1 MLITTPWLLQYLDAP
16 ITHDA
21 LMEAFPKV
29 GLEIEESKPLN
40 PGAGFKV
47 DLNVLANRPDC
58 LGIIGVAREIAAH
71 FDIKLKYPK
80 FDEAIAKS
88 AGAAPVQIEIRDPD
102 LCPRYIGRVMTG
114 VKVAPSPKWLQDILI
129 SIDQRSINNI
139 VDITN
144 FVMMEFGQP
153 LHAFDFANIGGKI
166 IVVRRMQP
174 GEKLELLGGKTID
187 AGAANAS
194 PTLVIADAEKPV
206 ALAGIM
212 GGKLSETRDSSAE
225 ILMEAAHF
233 DPPTIRKTAKRI
245 DVSTESSY
253 RFERGCDPNCM
264 LEGAMNRACS
274 LIAELAGGK
283 PAGASVDAYPNRK
296 EPRVFKLTSQRVSS
310 YLGADVD
317 ANTIKSSLTK
327 LQMTVADDLTVTV
340 PTWRIDAVDP
350 VVLIEDVARL
360 VGYDTLPMRPTM
372 QTPTLGKRSEMD
384 QLRQELARY
393 LSSVGYLESRTPS
406 LDAPEAVDPM
416 IDDPAKST
424 VRLKNP
430 MTREASVM
438 RTSLLPSL
446 VRVAEGNTRRGATTT
461 RFFEQDKVYR
471 KRPNAANEPGAIESW
486 RASGVAG
493 GLLNESDWS
502 GRNPQIGFFDVKG
515 VLEDILEIAGARD
528 AVFESSPR
536 AGFTNDTSA
545 AIKSAGQTL
554 GHIGQIDSKVIPT
567 GKMTF
572 PLFGFELD
580 VAALLTTHAT
590 VAAYKQLARTPEVW
604 RDLAIVV
611 KADES
616 YANIDRAIRE
626 SAGATLESMRLV
638 DLYRG
643 KQIATDEKS
652 LAFRL
657 VFRDP
662 TRTLTAEE
670 VNAQVDRIVAALKQQ
685 FNATL
690 RV

>member
-21 LMEAFPKV
+21 LMDAFPKV
-29 GLEIEESKPLN
+29 GLEIEESEPLN
-40 PGAGFKV
+40 PGPGFKV

-58 LGIIGVAREIAAH
+58 LGIIGVAREMAAH
-71 FDIKLKYPK
+71 FNVKLKHPK
-80 FDEAIAKS
+80 FDETTANS
-88 AGAAPVQIEIRDPD
+88 GGASPVQIEIRDPD
-102 LCPRYIGRVMTG
+102 LCPRYIGRAMTG
-114 VKVAPSPKWLQDILI
+114 VKVGPSPKWLQDVLS
-129 SIDQRSINNI
+129 SIDQRPINNI

-153 LHAFDFANIGGKI
+153 LHAFDFANIAGKKI
-166 IVVRRMQP
+166 IVRRMQP

-187 AGAANAS
+187 AGPASAS

-212 GGKLSETRDSSAE
+212 GGKFSETRDNSTE

-233 DPPTIRKTAKRI
+233 DPPTVRKTAKRV

-283 PAGASVDAYPNRK
+283 SAGVAVDAYPNRK
-296 EPRVFKLTSQRVSS
+296 EPRVFKLSPTRVSS
-310 YLGADVD
+310 YLGADID
-317 ANTIKSSLTK
+317 ANTIKASLTK
-327 LQMTVADDLTVTV
+327 LQMSVAEDLTVTV
-340 PTWRIDAVDP
+340 PTWRVDAIDP

-360 VGYDTLPMRPTM
+360 VGYDSLPMRPTM
-372 QTPTLGKRSEMD
+372 QTPTLGKRSDMD

-393 LSSVGYLESRTPS
+393 LSSVGYLESRTPA
-406 LDAPEAVDPM
+406 LDAPESTDPM
-416 IDDPAKST
+416 IDEPARNT

-461 RFFEQDKVYR
+461 RFFEQDRVYR
-471 KRPNAANEPGAIESW
+471 KRPNATNEPGAIESW
-486 RASGVAG
+486 VCGALAG
-493 GLLNESDWS
+493 GQLNESDWS

-528 AVFESSPR
+528 ARFESSPR
-536 AGFTNDTSA
+536 PGFTTDTST
-545 AIKSAGQTL
+545 AIKAGEQTL
-554 GHIGQIDSKVIPT
+554 GYIGQIDSKIIPT

-572 PLFGFELD
+572 PLFAFELD
-580 VAALLTTHAT
+580 LAALLMTHAA
-590 VAAYKQLARTPEVW
+590 VATYKQLARTPEVW

-626 SAGATLESMRLV
+626 SAGPSLESLRLV
-638 DLYRG
+638 DLYQG
-643 KQIATDEKS
+643 KQIAADQKS

-662 TRTLTAEE
+662 TRTLTTEE
-670 VNAQVDRIVAALKQQ
+670 VNGQVDRVVAALMRQ

-690 RV
+690 RA